1 MQRPA
6 CREWPVRPRLAFQTA
21 SIVVTLAA
29 LEAPAA
35 AQSFFDW
42 FGGRHDDRYPQRQNS
57 WSGGQRQEPAAQP
70 QGEYTPQGRAY
81 RELGA
86 GPRGKRVPGPAP
98 YGAGAERA
106 DVARL
111 RPRG

>member
-1 MQRPA
+1 M
-6 CREWPVRPRLAFQTA
+6 RPRLAFQIA
-21 SIVVTLAA
+21 SIVVALAA

-70 QGEYTPQGRAY
+70 QRQYTPQVRAY
-81 RELGA
+81 GES
-86 GPRGKRVPGPAP
+86 GPTMSNSIP
-98 YGAGAERA
+98 
-106 DVARL
+106 
-111 RPRG
+111 